1 MKPAPSIT
9 SFLRKLPAVQDDKE
23 TDRKRMD
30 IKIAA
35 EFDNSDCSYD
45 KDGVCST
52 HGKGKKKYHQKRT
65 WTKGKTG
72 LFYWKYTKTHYF
84 VCPRP
89 RAGASLPGQS
99 DRPTFLILKDSAM
112 TRAGDIVDAKKT
124 SPGNMKTKPNKV
136 TAAKEQEVQ

>member
-1 MKPAPSIT
+1 MT
-9 SFLRKLPAVQDDKE
+9 TV
-23 TDRKRMD
+23 
-30 IKIAA
+30 
-35 EFDNSDCSYD
+35 NCSYTE
-45 KDGVCST
+45 DGVCST

-84 VCPRP
+84 VCQRP
-89 RAGASLPGQS
+89 RARASLPGQS

-136 TAAKEQEVQ
+136 TAAKEQEV